1 MLTFGVILWL
11 GARGQHMEN
20 ITHDSCN
27 FL

>member
-11 GARGQHMEN
+11 QTRGYVES
-20 ITHDSCN
+20 ITLDSYN

>member
-11 GARGQHMEN
+11 QTSGYVES
-20 ITHDSCN
+20 ITRDSYN